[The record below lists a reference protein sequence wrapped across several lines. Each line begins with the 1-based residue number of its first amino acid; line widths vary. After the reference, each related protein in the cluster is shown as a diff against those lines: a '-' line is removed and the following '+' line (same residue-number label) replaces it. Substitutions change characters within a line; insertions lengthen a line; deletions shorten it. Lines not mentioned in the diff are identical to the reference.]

1 MNVGLIRANLSC
13 ARYFHSTNTQPTI
26 LANILRNINIHLI
39 LDMNNKTE
47 NKIKQRIVIKQA
59 VKNTRFAYHTN

>member
-1 MNVGLIRANLSC
+1 MNVGLKRANLSC
-13 ARYFHSTNTQPTI
+13 ARHFHSTNTQPTI